1 MIEWIKR
8 LFGRNASATPLSL
21 PAAIPEP
28 APPTLTDL
36 LATMQTCAHEPA
48 GDFYYRT
55 EAANGWGDFFTTE
68 FRVTCRN
75 PKGLP
80 SQDLV
85 RNLPLQQ
92 AAAGGALV
100 YAFYYYDSFN
110 DGRAKINSFHRQVV
124 RTDNGMPVA
133 CADKMLLCLLTRYRK
148 TTAALVGR
156 QNHLDQT
163 QANQGSRY
171 IICND
176 DNLHIPQQDIQLYLE
191 GQWYPLPAIDDLTLS
206 TIMTTWKNEAHLRK
220 TAFATLLKAL
230 KV

>member
-1 MIEWIKR
+1 
-8 LFGRNASATPLSL
+8 
-21 PAAIPEP
+21 
-28 APPTLTDL
+28 
-36 LATMQTCAHEPA
+36 MQTCAHEPA

-100 YAFYYYDSFN
+100 HAFYYYDSFN

-156 QNHLDQT
+156 QNHVDLT
-163 QANQGSRY
+163 QNNQGCQY

-176 DNLHIPQQDIQLYLE
+176 DNLHIPRQDIQLYLE

>member
-8 LFGRNASATPLSL
+8 LFGRDASATHT
-21 PAAIPEP
+21 EP

-156 QNHLDQT
+156 QNHVDLT
-163 QANQGSRY
+163 QNNQGCQY

-176 DNLHIPQQDIQLYLE
+176 DNLHIPRQDIQLYLK

>member
-8 LFGRNASATPLSL
+8 LFGRDASATHT
-21 PAAIPEP
+21 EP

-156 QNHLDQT
+156 QNHVDLT
-163 QANQGSRY
+163 QNNQGCQY

-176 DNLHIPQQDIQLYLE
+176 DNLHIPRQDIQLYLE

>member
-8 LFGRNASATPLSL
+8 LFGRNASATPLPL

-28 APPTLTDL
+28 APPPLTDL

-100 YAFYYYDSFN
+100 HAFYYYDSFN

-156 QNHLDQT
+156 QNHVDLT
-163 QANQGSRY
+163 QNNQGCQY

-176 DNLHIPQQDIQLYLE
+176 DNLHIPRQDIQLYLE